1 MSNHV
6 RYGTRG
12 QTWHP
17 AFIEYMNFI
26 AHHENYKGMPDAFVD
41 GGKIQWET
49 PSNRTSGRYKDSHQ
63 KRLKWWENK
72 ARELNIDPASS
83 KWRSRVA
90 KLIHPTRRK
99 PCKRCGRVL
108 ELRFVYPSEILLKR
122 LRKLDYLDS
131 TFSVDP
137 FDPITKLISHLH
149 DMYSDRIFADLP
161 ALLATSNSAVP
172 ALQANLD
179 TWLNWIETEY
189 VPREPRTLS
198 PGAMANPPDRFD
210 GFHSF
215 NECCR
220 GVADTGRHVS
230 NLRAYI
236 TDRRVFEYWVEG
248 DWIAADRLY
257 GELRKRASNET
268 CLNLI
273 SETDDITL
281 HAGSCHVDHIGPI
294 SLGFMHRPEF
304 QFLCG
309 SCNSAKNNR
318 MLLSD
323 VLYLLKVEQKG
334 EQVVSWYA
342 RRVWDARKLDV
353 TNRETAE
360 RLSKLMRDNR
370 HTFMSIMRRI
380 ADAGHVTFLASLIN
394 LEAADYNVRFV
405 NLRIEGHRSIFD
417 QMRSTRR
424 STRYA
429 TEQKVRHVRVAL
441 EALHD
446 YFQKPSR
453 NAHVIHTSAIDASV
467 ANIHTILQQSSV
479 EVRSTD
485 EALQDMVYNRT
496 EGMSDETFRA
506 LVTQLPAQ
514 FSDQFRQAKQ
524 EFITAMNLVGEELRM
539 RWSDMRYVRET
550 NDQGHESAE

>member
-1 MSNHV
+1 MSNDVH
-6 RYGTRG
+6 YGTRG
-12 QTWHP
+12 QTWHT

-26 AHHENYKGMPDAFVD
+26 AHHEHYQGMPDAFVD

-63 KRLKWWENK
+63 KRLKWWEKK
-72 ARELNIDPASS
+72 ARELNIDPTSS

-90 KLIHPTRRK
+90 KFIHPTKQK

-108 ELRFVYPSEILLKR
+108 QLRFVYPSEILLKR
-122 LRKLDYLDS
+122 IRKLSYLDGK
-131 TFSVDP
+131 FS
-137 FDPITKLISHLH
+137 FEEFEPIISLISRLH
-149 DMYSDRIFADLP
+149 NLYSDRMFADLP
-161 ALLATSNSAVP
+161 TLLATSNSAVP
-172 ALQANLD
+172 TLQENLD
-179 TWLNWIETEY
+179 IWLTWIETEY

-220 GVADTGRHVS
+220 GVADTGRHMS

-257 GELRKRASNET
+257 GELRKRATKET
-268 CLNLI
+268 CLNLVREI
-273 SETDDITL
+273 DDETQ
-281 HAGSCHVDHIGPI
+281 HAGPCHIDHIGPI
-294 SLGFMHRPEF
+294 SLGFTHRPEF

-323 VLYLLKVEQKG
+323 VLHLLEMEQKG
-334 EQVVSWYA
+334 DHVVSWYA
-342 RRVWDARKLDV
+342 RKVWDAHKHDV

-370 HTFMSIMRRI
+370 HAFMSIMRHI
-380 ADAGHVTFLASLIN
+380 ADAGHLTFLVSLIN
-394 LEAADYNVRFV
+394 LGSADYNVRFV
-405 NLRIEGHRSIFD
+405 NLQIEGHRSSFD
-417 QMRSTRR
+417 HMRLTRR
-424 STRYA
+424 SNRYA

-441 EALHD
+441 KALHD

-453 NAHVIHTSAIDASV
+453 NTHVIQIPAIDTSV
-467 ANIHTILQQSSV
+467 AQILAILQQSSA
-479 EVRSTD
+479 EVQAMD
-485 EALQDMVYNRT
+485 KELQDTVYNRT
-496 EGMSDETFRA
+496 EDTSDERFRA
-506 LVTQLPAQ
+506 LITQLPAQ
-514 FSDQFRQAKQ
+514 PSDQFRQAKQ
-524 EFITAMNLVGEELRM
+524 EFMAAMNFIGEELGI
-539 RWSDMRYVRET
+539 RWSHERYVRET
-550 NDQGHESAE
+550 GDLDDEGDK